1 DEEESEDDEGGGGQG
16 QGETVEDGE
25 ASQVVDTLRT
35 HSALAWADQFILE
48 TRRKGGRQTKN
59 SVLKQWMAWASEA
72 INSGLLPDIIVDA
85 SHMIKYLKYAA
96 TRELFNT
103 PGKKKL
109 MSSRLSASSLK
120 TIMTM
125 LGRVRHCQE
134 EENPAI
140 HLSRPAKTSQTKD
153 FYKAVMVQSQHLRIE
168 SENFDVTKGTIL
180 DSELRPEQINEVTG
194 AIFNMNQLPSIIK
207 SHFSWTW

>member
-1 DEEESEDDEGGGGQG
+1 ESEDDEGGQG

-25 ASQVVDTLRT
+25 ALQVVDMLRT

-48 TRRKGGRQTKN
+48 TRRKGGCQTEN

-72 INSGLLPDIIVDA
+72 INSGLLPDIIVNA
-85 SHMIKYLKYAA
+85 SHVIKYLKYAA

-103 PGKKKL
+103 QGKKKL
-109 MSSRLSASSLK
+109 MLSRLSVSSLK
-120 TIMTM
+120 KIMMM
-125 LGRVRHCQE
+125 LGRVRRRCQE

-140 HLSRPAKTSQTKD
+140 HLSRPAKTSPTKD
-153 FYKAVMVQSQHLRIE
+153 FYKAVMVQSQRLRIE
-168 SENFDVTKGTIL
+168 SENFDVTKGAIL
-180 DSELRPEQINEVTG
+180 DLELRPEQINEVTG